1 MDQVRRLVEN
11 GTILN
16 YDACVNFPQIWG
28 LAAGRK
34 LPGDDAGLNQTRS
47 GLCSSFYKNGY
58 YRGGISAAIDD
69 RKTVDAN
76 EWTPVKRK
84 EYTRIRDDIQAN
96 FKNNVA
102 VLTSQAGP
110 AALGYTGAAQQ
121 IDSAKGAVDSL
132 TGRLANETNR
142 LKTFVTALQSVQG
155 DKLVEEVSDTEFKIR
170 NLEKENKD
178 YAKIASLHNEQAI
191 GLHNKY
197 EGNYHSSMFGYMPL
211 HPSSRSALLTTAIF
225 LGVIALIMIGIKM
238 TDLILHQGGASM
250 GSMFTA
256 APALQASQTALRAPR
271 NIRAANLSRY

>member
-16 YDACVNFPQIWG
+16 YDACVNFPQVWG
-28 LAAGRK
+28 LAAAQK

-47 GLCSSFYKNGY
+47 GLCSNFYKNAY

-69 RKTVDAN
+69 RKSVDAK
-76 EWTPVKRK
+76 EWTPEKRK
-84 EYTRIRDDIQAN
+84 EYVRIRDDIKAN

-110 AALGYTGAAQQ
+110 AALGYAGVTQQ
-121 IDSAKGAVDSL
+121 IDTAKSAVDSL
-132 TGRLANETNR
+132 TGRLASETNR
-142 LKTFVTALQSVQG
+142 LNTYVSALQSVQG

-178 YAKIASLHNEQAI
+178 YAKIASLRNEQAT
-191 GLHNKY
+191 GLYNKY

-211 HPSSRSALLTTAIF
+211 HTSSRSALLTTAIF

-238 TDLILHQGGASM
+238 TEMILHQGGTSM
-250 GSMFTA
+250 GSVFTA
-256 APALQASQTALRAPR
+256 APAVVSNTAFRAPR
-271 NIRAANLSRY
+271 VGRAANLSRY